1 MLRLSLLAVLLVAA
15 AAGAEPGMDDLFPTE
30 AGTWW
35 VYLVDGRGVTE
46 AGEEYEIR
54 GISCL
59 MVTST
64 RSATGL
70 TYVDTRQDRRIA
82 AISGGDTLDV
92 LSGTESVTYACRDNT
107 VFQVTSE
114 SRGTGI
120 RLFRFPLEV
129 GDSWTVDDRPDA
141 AVFTVDSLMEV
152 FPTAAGEMGPAW
164 LVTRDGAPTVLVEGV
179 GQVYKED
186 RFSRSGGTEVYRYTL
201 ADCSLLEAPV
211 LAETDSAPAMPELFP
226 CPKGASWEY
235 TLSGA
240 GSVGEGMDVR
250 VTGSGRRWV
259 EGVVEHL
266 GGTPL
271 VLVKLESSIR
281 MELPGGGVD
290 SSRHVTAEL
299 FAAGPEGDV
308 LSLMSPMDRDPVLY
322 LPADGA
328 DAPDWTCRTD
338 GVDWECTAA
347 SVAGEVEVPAG
358 SWSGCLSLQGFAEDA
373 GRSRETMLA
382 PDVGP
387 VRAVMNMP
395 VGEGSVETV
404 MDLVGFSLSR

>member
-1 MLRLSLLAVLLVAA
+1 M
-15 AAGAEPGMDDLFPTE
+15 EDLFPAE

-35 VYLVDGRGVTE
+35 VYLVDGRGVTDT
-46 AGEEYEIR
+46 GEEYDIQ

-64 RSATGL
+64 RSAPGL
-70 TYVDTRQDRRIA
+70 TYVDTRQDRHIA
-82 AISGGDTLDV
+82 AISAGDTLDV

-120 RLFRFPLEV
+120 RLLRFPLEV
-129 GDSWTVDDRPDA
+129 GAGWAADDRPDA
-141 AVFTVDSLMEV
+141 AVFTVDSLMES
-152 FPTAAGEMGPAW
+152 FRTPAGELGPAW
-164 LVTRDGAPTVLVEGV
+164 LVTRDGAPTVLAEGV

-186 RFSRSGGTEVYRYTL
+186 RFSRAGGTEVYRYTL
-201 ADCSLLEAPV
+201 ADCSLLDAPV
-211 LAETDSAPAMPELFP
+211 LAETDSVPAMPELFP
-226 CPKGASWEY
+226 CPMGASWEY
-235 TLSGA
+235 SVSGA
-240 GSVGEGMDVR
+240 GSVGDGMEVR
-250 VTGSGRRWV
+250 VTGSGMRWV
-259 EGVVEHL
+259 DGVIEHL

-299 FAAGPEGDV
+299 FAAGPEGGV

-338 GVDWECTAA
+338 GVSWECTAA
-347 SVAGEVEVPAG
+347 AVAGEVEVPAG
-358 SWSGCLSLQGFAEDA
+358 SWNGCLSLQSSAESA
-373 GRSRETMLA
+373 GRSRETVLA
-382 PDVGP
+382 PQVGP
-387 VRAVMNMP
+387 VRAVMTMP
-395 VGEGSVETV
+395 VGDGSVQTV
-404 MDLVGFSLSR
+404 MDLTGFSLSR